1 MLLAAKL
8 ARWGDRLLTLAAALL
23 LGALALF
30 GAWSLW
36 DIAATRRAA
45 LPEQT
50 LRFKPLAAAPA
61 DSPGFAEL
69 RALNPDVCGWLTLDG
84 TRIDFP
90 VVQGADNMV
99 YVNTDVYGDF
109 SLSGAI
115 FLDSRCPADFTA
127 PYSIV
132 YGHHIEDGGMF
143 GDIVQF
149 TQNDYFAAHTT
160 GTLITDDTSYNIAL
174 FACVRADVI
183 DSYNGID
190 IPEGD
195 KLVQF
200 HISVTNT
207 SDSGFLIF
215 KDDFQLQWGDGDS
228 DFGVGFDAVDDDM
241 LAEVTGV
248 SPGSTLE
255 GNILVAVPQDT
266 TTLTVAYQETYEDG
280 SDANAYF
287 VDLSL

>member
-1 MLLAAKL
+1 MCILAADKVCVTLEIFLNLLYHYKGHIENMRWNRITFGDITVLSKTTFNLYKTVLCVLTLVVALLLAACGESNAS
-8 ARWGDRLLTLAAALL
+8 ARAKADETVHT
-23 LGALALF
+23 ALF
-30 GAWSLW
+30 
-36 DIAATRRAA
+36 
-45 LPEQT
+45 
-50 LRFKPLAAAPA
+50 
-61 DSPGFAEL
+61 
-69 RALNPDVCGWLTLDG
+69 
-84 TRIDFP
+84 
-90 VVQGADNMV
+90 
-99 YVNTDVYGDF
+99 
-109 SLSGAI
+109 
-115 FLDSRCPADFTA
+115 DFTCGQA
-127 PYSIV
+127 
-132 YGHHIEDGGMF
+132 E
-143 GDIVQF
+143 
-149 TQNDYFAAHTT
+149 
-160 GTLITDDTSYNIAL
+160 
-174 FACVRADVI
+174 VI

-241 LAEVTGV
+241 LSEVTGV

-280 SDANAYF
+280 SDADAYF

>member
-1 MLLAAKL
+1 MFRSGREESHRNFRLPFPHRSYHHSAEKVQQEQVRGREREPVPVSTRAK
-8 ARWGDRLLTLAAALL
+8 ADETVHT
-23 LGALALF
+23 ALF
-30 GAWSLW
+30 
-36 DIAATRRAA
+36 
-45 LPEQT
+45 
-50 LRFKPLAAAPA
+50 
-61 DSPGFAEL
+61 
-69 RALNPDVCGWLTLDG
+69 
-84 TRIDFP
+84 
-90 VVQGADNMV
+90 
-99 YVNTDVYGDF
+99 
-109 SLSGAI
+109 
-115 FLDSRCPADFTA
+115 DFTCGQA
-127 PYSIV
+127 
-132 YGHHIEDGGMF
+132 E
-143 GDIVQF
+143 
-149 TQNDYFAAHTT
+149 
-160 GTLITDDTSYNIAL
+160 
-174 FACVRADVI
+174 VI

-241 LAEVTGV
+241 LPEVTGV

-280 SDANAYF
+280 SDADAYF